1 MKVIMRKG
9 YWVASGVLLAVA
21 AIFSCMNI
29 QAAFATST
37 AKKTV
42 ASEVQSL
49 QELPSSL
56 SSITLPTVED
66 PAWLKQKKAAEAQA
80 QMTASTQMVTY
91 DVTTRGAIS
100 ASLAVFK
107 ANANATLNDSR
118 GWARMGVHFQEVATG
133 GMFTLVLSEASQLPT
148 FSSGCDALYSCNA
161 GRYVIINQDRWTGA
175 TPSWNQAGGS
185 LRDYQHMVIN
195 HETGHWLGHGH
206 AHCGG
211 AGQSAAVMQ
220 QQSIDLEGC
229 KFNPWPLASELWST
243 TLGITL

>member
-1 MKVIMRKG
+1 
-9 YWVASGVLLAVA
+9 VLVA
-21 AIFSCMNI
+21 AI
-29 QAAFATST
+29 AAVVGLSVHSVLAADA
-37 AKKTV
+37 AKETV
-42 ASEVQSL
+42 ASEVQST
-49 QELPSSL
+49 QELPIAL
-56 SSITLPTVED
+56 SSIKLPTVED
-66 PAWLKQKKAAEAQA
+66 PAWLKQKKTARAQA
-80 QMTASTQMVTY
+80 SANDSSVRTVTY
-91 DVTTRGAIS
+91 DVTTKGVITANMTE
-100 ASLAVFK
+100 FK
-107 ANANATLNDSR
+107 TDANQTLNDSR
-118 GWARMGVHFQEVATG
+118 GWARMGVRFQQVASG
-133 GMFTLVLSEASQLPT
+133 GMFTLVLSQASQLPT

-161 GRYVIINQDRWTGA
+161 GRYVVINQDRWLGA

-185 LRDYQHMVIN
+185 LRDYRHMVVN